1 MDRETPEDGP
11 EDGKVRMRQPHRFV
25 VSIAL
30 LLASAVA
37 VPACGSARA
46 AEDLRTVHITI
57 HHSAFDPDELD
68 VAAGE
73 TVRFVVEN
81 TDPIDH
87 EFLVGNEQVQ
97 AVHELGTEAVHAPKP
112 GEISVP
118 ALTTRVTTYTF
129 PTGSGS
135 TIFGCHLPGHYAYG
149 MRGAIRFG

>member
-1 MDRETPEDGP
+1 MDREAPENGI
-11 EDGKVRMRQPHRFV
+11 VRMRQPRRRLTSVAILF
-25 VSIAL
+25 
-30 LLASAVA
+30 ASAVA
-37 VPACGSARA
+37 APACGSAHA

-68 VAAGE
+68 VAPGE

-97 AVHELGTEAVHAPKP
+97 AIHELGTEAHHAPKP
-112 GEISVP
+112 GEMSVP
-118 ALTTRVTTYTF
+118 ALTTRVTTYTC
-129 PTGSGS
+129 PPGSGS

>member
-1 MDRETPEDGP
+1 MDREAPEDGI
-11 EDGKVRMRQPHRFV
+11 VRMRQPHRLV
-25 VSIAL
+25 VSMTL
-30 LLASAVA
+30 LGASAVA

-46 AEDLRTVHITI
+46 AEDLRTVRITI

-68 VAAGE
+68 VAPGE

-97 AVHELGTEAVHAPKP
+97 AIHELGTEAHHAPKP
-112 GEISVP
+112 GEMSVP

-129 PTGSGS
+129 PTGHGS